1 MIDLSQLSH
10 LNLGSMLLGHRIKF
24 YSLIEFDKLYS
35 LTNVNDK
42 FTMINF
48 HVIKSL

>member
-10 LNLGSMLLGHRIKF
+10 LNLGFMLPGHRIKF
-24 YSLIEFDKLYS
+24 YGLIECDKLYS
-35 LTNVNDK
+35 LINDK
-42 FTMINF
+42 FTMIIF